1 MVDTCWIVKIVD
13 RGSNLGSAT
22 FLLLDL
28 RLYSLRR
35 DYDKTYDTLAMNIF
49 TSKS

>member
-1 MVDTCWIVKIVD
+1 M
-13 RGSNLGSAT
+13 
-22 FLLLDL
+22 LDCKNCRQGFKSGL
-28 RLYSLRR
+28 SHFSIARSETLFSFLRR